1 MKVLILG
8 KMKQAEDFFQAEE
21 KIRKAGD
28 IPINPIRI
36 LNALPEE
43 ITNSDFI
50 ALLIE
55 LVRISD
61 KVLLLDGFINDLAS
75 SIAYTNAKNSEK
87 EIVTEV

>member
-8 KMKQAEDFFQAEE
+8 KIKNEDDFFQAE
-21 KIRKAGD
+21 KRIREAGE
-28 IPINPIRI
+28 IPLNPIRV

-87 EIVTEV
+87 EIIMEV

>member
-8 KMKQAEDFFQAEE
+8 KIKNEDDFFQAE
-21 KIRKAGD
+21 KRIREAGE
-28 IPINPIRI
+28 IPINPIRV
-36 LNALPEE
+36 LNALPKE

-50 ALLIE
+50 SLLIE

-87 EIVTEV
+87 EIVKEV